1 MMSVEDKVRKVIA
14 EKLDVDIDEV
24 VPEASLV
31 EDLGADSLDLVELMM
46 SMEDIF
52 DVDISDEQAEKLRK
66 VKDVI
71 EFLEAL

>member
-24 VPEASLV
+24 VPGASLV

-46 SMEDIF
+46 SMEDVF
-52 DVDISDEQAEKLRK
+52 DVDISDEQAEKLRT

>member
-1 MMSVEDKVRKVIA
+1 MSIEDKVRKVIA

-52 DVDISDEQAEKLRK
+52 DVDISDEQAEKLRT
-66 VKDVI
+66 VKNVI
-71 EFLEAL
+71 DFLESL

>member
-71 EFLEAL
+71 EFLDAL

>member
-1 MMSVEDKVRKVIA
+1 MSVEDKVRKVIA

-71 EFLEAL
+71 EFLDAL

>member
-1 MMSVEDKVRKVIA
+1 MSVEDKVRKVIA

>member
-1 MMSVEDKVRKVIA
+1 MSVEDKVRKVIA

-46 SMEDIF
+46 SMDDVF
-52 DVDISDEQAEKLRK
+52 DVDISDEQAEKLRT

-71 EFLEAL
+71 DFLESL